1 MSFFEE
7 LKRRNVVR
15 VGIAYAVI
23 GWVLAQVAEFAFQN
37 FGAPEWVL
45 KSFVVA
51 LILGLPIALV
61 FAWAFEMTPDGLKR
75 ERDVD
80 RGESITRQTG
90 RRLDRVIIG
99 VLAAAV
105 VMLVAREFYFDRA
118 GDAGHEVVATAGGQ
132 SIAVLP
138 FVNMSGDADYFA
150 DGLSEELLNLLAKI
164 PDLKVTGR
172 TSSFSFKGRNEDLRE
187 IGEALGVNHVLEGS
201 VRRSGDRLRITA
213 QLIKVDDGFH
223 VWSET
228 YDREMADIFD
238 FQDDVA
244 GAISRELNLRL
255 TPSAVRSTTNS
266 DAYALYLQ
274 ALAEFRTDR
283 YTEQDILDRID
294 RILALDPDFAKA
306 AELKAIAYWN
316 LGANTIDNP
325 TARGR
330 IHDAASA
337 ALQLDPDLVIA
348 RTLAD
353 ITVPGVL
360 TWVTEFDAVERAIK
374 QLPDDYAL
382 LGMYVYELRMVLYFR
397 ESLAVAQRMVDMEP
411 LAPAAHD
418 ELARSLIA
426 NGQVVDAFASWRK
439 AAELGGDEYLS
450 YIAWG
455 SVIAGDLDAAIEPL
469 EKAWAAMGLDSGEA
483 RAFIEGASDPEN
495 GKAFLDAR
503 IRRGIGEDHSQENIN
518 RWYPWYL
525 AFGYLDDFF
534 EIIEPLQAETDTTW
548 TNADTLEGLGMVY
561 TMSGYLAHS
570 EFMQR
575 NRRFSIMDIWD
586 KRGPPD
592 RCSKDSGE
600 WVCE

>member
-7 LKRRNVVR
+7 LKRRKVFR
-15 VGIAYAVI
+15 VAIAYVVAA
-23 GWVLAQVAEFAFQN
+23 WVVAQVADLALGAFE
-37 FGAPEWVL
+37 APAWVL
-45 KSFVVA
+45 KAFLV
-51 LILGLPIALV
+51 LLLLGFPIALV
-61 FAWAFEMTPDGLKR
+61 LSWAFQLTPEGLV
-75 ERDVD
+75 RDSGSGAEPPVPINGLRTD
-80 RGESITRQTG
+80 RIVMG
-90 RRLDRVIIG
+90 VIAVI
-99 VLAAAV
+99 VAAV
-105 VMLVAREFYFDRA
+105 LFATFYTGSTPKPEV
-118 GDAGHEVVATAGGQ
+118 GDAEGRQ

-138 FVNMSGDADYFA
+138 FVNMSNEDDFFA
-150 DGLSEELLNLLAKI
+150 DGLTEELMNVLARNQ
-164 PDLKVTGR
+164 DLKVAGR
-172 TSSFSFKGRNEDLRE
+172 TSSFAFKGQTPNFGE
-187 IGEALGVNHVLEGS
+187 IGDALGVGHVLEGS

-228 YDREMADIFD
+228 YDRQMADIFD
-238 FQDDVA
+238 IQDDVA

-255 TPSAVRSTTNS
+255 TPAAVRSTTNPE
-266 DAYALYLQ
+266 AYALYLQ

-283 YTEQDILDRID
+283 YTEQDIVDRIG
-294 RILALDPDFAKA
+294 RIMSLDPGFAKA

-316 LGANTIDNP
+316 LGANTLDNP

-330 IHDAASA
+330 IHDAATA

-360 TWVTEFDAVERAIK
+360 TWVTEFDAVERAIREM
-374 QLPDDYAL
+374 PDEYAL
-382 LGMYVYELRMVLYFR
+382 LGMYVYELRMTLYFS
-397 ESLAVAQRMVDMEP
+397 ESLDIARRMVDTDR

-426 NGQVVDAFASWRK
+426 TGKVDEAFASWRK
-439 AAELGGDEYLS
+439 AAELGGDDYFI
-450 YIAWG
+450 YISWG
-455 SVIAGDLDAAIEPL
+455 NIIGGNLGASVEPL
-469 EKAWAAMGLDSGEA
+469 EKAWAAMGLDAAEA

-503 IRRGIGEDHSQENIN
+503 IRRGIGGDFSQENIN

-525 AFGYLDDFF
+525 AFGYLDDYF
-534 EIIEPLQAETDTTW
+534 EIIERLQAETDTTW

-561 TMSGYLAHS
+561 TMSGYLAHPG
-570 EFMQR
+570 FTQR
-575 NRRFSIMDIWD
+575 NRRFSITEIWD
-586 KRGPPD
+586 KRGTPD
-592 RCSKDSGE
+592 RCSKDGGE